1 VAAFPALYPVT
12 LVVDGRR
19 CLVVGGGSVGAR
31 KAAGLASC
39 GARVTVVAPDLD
51 PTTVALADRL
61 GPVPWGEVLLERRRY
76 RSGEAAGYR
85 LVVSATGIADV
96 DGAVAADAEAA
107 GVWVN
112 SADDA
117 ERCTFLLPSVHRD
130 GSVSIA
136 VSTGGASPALAT
148 WLRRRVADD
157 LGPGLG
163 ILAALLEEARQRVH
177 AEGRSTEAIDWPAL
191 LDGALPALVR
201 AGRLDEA
208 RSLLATATSP
218 VPGPPEPGPA
228 EPGPAGPGPHNL

>member
-1 VAAFPALYPVT
+1 
-12 LVVDGRR
+12 
-19 CLVVGGGSVGAR
+19 
-31 KAAGLASC
+31 
-39 GARVTVVAPDLD
+39 
-51 PTTVALADRL
+51 
-61 GPVPWGEVLLERRRY
+61 VLLERRRY

-201 AGRLDEA
+201 PGDSTRPLVV
-208 RSLLATATSP
+208 ATATSP
-218 VPGPPEPGPA
+218 VPGPPEPVRPSPVR
-228 EPGPAGPGPHNL
+228 PGPVRTTSDPRAEQEPTQGWATISTVAATNAAASAELARSIFHAARRSAAVVG